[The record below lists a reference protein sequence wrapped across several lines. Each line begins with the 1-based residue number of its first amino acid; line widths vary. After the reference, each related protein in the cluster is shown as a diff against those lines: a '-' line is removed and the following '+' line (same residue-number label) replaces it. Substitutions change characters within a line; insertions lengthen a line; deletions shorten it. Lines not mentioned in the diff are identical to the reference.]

1 MMLIASNGIGGLLS
15 DLVTDE
21 VQAAPPPPEWSRPE
35 RVFLS
40 FLRFVPGFKHTA
52 ASDRVLVALRG
63 STWTI
68 VGYGA
73 SQVVRLL
80 SMVILARHLLG
91 PAAFG
96 LVALVNVFIGGLTMI
111 SDIGIATDV
120 IQHRR
125 GDEPE
130 FINTAFLLSAG
141 RGVLLWIVASA
152 LAYPFAMFYHQP
164 AIRTLALVAALT
176 VPIQGFCS
184 GSVWKLYRHV
194 KLEKL
199 TILRIASEVF
209 GLLVSIAW
217 AVVSPTAWS
226 LVVGRVA
233 TELFFSV
240 CTHFIGDVKVSL
252 KWDTAAGRDILLF
265 GAGMFASSA
274 TYFVVGEGER
284 LVVGKIVTLAVLG
297 CFSLALSITSAASS
311 GLQRVISQVF
321 YPMIAASVRT
331 GPAYVAVQYRK
342 ARLLL
347 LILTSCMAVIFIIG
361 GNWIVATLLGPK
373 YLAAGWMLQL
383 LGFRA
388 ALEVF
393 TSVTTQM
400 LFALGISRYAAVSNL
415 AKLAFLAVGL
425 TIALTKFGFY
435 EALWVLAVAPIAA
448 YLPTLWG
455 IRQNFRAIFRLE
467 VLTFGV
473 LLSCSVVAVV
483 VMRMFAH
490 IRL

>member
-1 MMLIASNGIGGLLS
+1 MLIAPYGIGGLLP
-15 DLVTDE
+15 DLATDE
-21 VQAAPPPPEWSRPE
+21 IQAVPPPPEWTGPE
-35 RVFLS
+35 RVLLN
-40 FLRFVPGFKHTA
+40 FLRFIPGFKRTA

-63 STWTI
+63 SAWTI

-91 PAAFG
+91 PTAFG

-111 SDIGIATDV
+111 SDLGIATDV
-120 IQHRR
+120 IQHPR

-130 FINTAFLLSAG
+130 FVNTAFLLSAG
-141 RGVLLWIVASA
+141 RGILLWIIASL

-164 AIRTLALVAALT
+164 AIQSLALVAALT
-176 VPIQGFCS
+176 VPIQGFSS
-184 GSVWKLYRHV
+184 GGVWKLYRHV
-194 KLEKL
+194 KLEKVTL
-199 TILRIASEVF
+199 LRIAAEVF
-209 GLLVSIAW
+209 GLLVSIVW
-217 AVVSPTAWS
+217 AVVSPTAWA
-226 LVVGRVA
+226 LVIGRVA
-233 TELFFSV
+233 TELFFTV
-240 CTHFIGDVKVSL
+240 CTHLISDMPISL

-297 CFSLALSITSAASS
+297 YFSLALSITSAASS

-342 ARLLL
+342 ARVLL
-347 LILTSCMAVIFIIG
+347 LILTSVMAVTFIIG
-361 GNWIVATLLGPK
+361 GNWIVAAMLGPK
-373 YLAAGWMLQL
+373 YLPAGWMLQL
-383 LGFRA
+383 LGLRA

-400 LFALGISRYAAVSNL
+400 LFALGISRYAAASNL

-425 TIALTKFGFY
+425 TIALTKYGFY
-435 EALWVLAVAPIAA
+435 QALWVLALAPIAA
-448 YLPTLWG
+448 YLPSLWG

-473 LLSCSVVAVV
+473 LLSCSVVAIV
-483 VMRMFAH
+483 VMRMFGH
-490 IRL
+490 IGI

>member
-1 MMLIASNGIGGLLS
+1 MLIAPQGVGGLLP
-15 DLVTDE
+15 DLATDE
-21 VQAAPPPPEWSRPE
+21 IQGVPPSPEWTGPE
-35 RVFLS
+35 RVLLN
-40 FLRFVPGFKHTA
+40 FLRFIPGFKRTA

-63 STWTI
+63 SAWTI
-68 VGYGA
+68 LGYGA

-91 PAAFG
+91 PTAFG

-111 SDIGIATDV
+111 SDLGIATDV
-120 IQHRR
+120 IQHPR

-130 FINTAFLLSAG
+130 FVNTAFLLSAG
-141 RGVLLWIVASA
+141 RGILLWIIASL

-164 AIRTLALVAALT
+164 AIQSLALVAALT
-176 VPIQGFCS
+176 VPIQGFSS
-184 GSVWKLYRHV
+184 GGVWKLYRHV
-194 KLEKL
+194 KLEKVTL
-199 TILRIASEVF
+199 LRIAAEVF
-209 GLLVSIAW
+209 GLLVSIVW
-217 AVVSPTAWS
+217 AVASPTAWA
-226 LVVGRVA
+226 LVIGRVA
-233 TELFFSV
+233 TELFFTV
-240 CTHFIGDVKVSL
+240 CTHLISDMPISL

-297 CFSLALSITSAASS
+297 YFSLALSITSAASS

-331 GPAYVAVQYRK
+331 GPAYVAIQYRK

-347 LILTSCMAVIFIIG
+347 LILTSVMAVTFIIG
-361 GNWIVATLLGPK
+361 GNWIVAAMLGPK
-373 YLAAGWMLQL
+373 YLPAGWMLQL
-383 LGFRA
+383 LGLRA

-400 LFALGISRYAAVSNL
+400 LFALGISRYAAASNL

-425 TIALTKFGFY
+425 TIALTKYGFY
-435 EALWVLAVAPIAA
+435 QALWVLAIAPIAA
-448 YLPTLWG
+448 YLPSLWG
-455 IRQNFRAIFRLE
+455 IRQNFRAVFRLE

-473 LLSCSVVAVV
+473 LLSCSIVAIV
-483 VMRMFAH
+483 VMRMFGH
-490 IRL
+490 ISI

>member
-1 MMLIASNGIGGLLS
+1 MLIASYGIGGLLP
-15 DLVTDE
+15 DLATDE
-21 VQAAPPPPEWSRPE
+21 IQAVSPPPEWTGPE
-35 RVFLS
+35 RVLLN
-40 FLRFVPGFKHTA
+40 FLRFIPGFKRTA

-63 STWTI
+63 SAWTI

-91 PAAFG
+91 PTAFG

-111 SDIGIATDV
+111 SDLGIATDV
-120 IQHRR
+120 IQHPR

-130 FINTAFLLSAG
+130 FVNTAFLLSAG
-141 RGVLLWIVASA
+141 RGILLWIIASL

-164 AIRTLALVAALT
+164 AIQSLALVAALT
-176 VPIQGFCS
+176 VPIQGFSS
-184 GSVWKLYRHV
+184 GGVWKLYRHV
-194 KLEKL
+194 KLEKVTL
-199 TILRIASEVF
+199 LRIAAEVF
-209 GLLVSIAW
+209 GLLVSIVW
-217 AVVSPTAWS
+217 AVASPTAWA
-226 LVVGRVA
+226 LVIGRVA
-233 TELFFSV
+233 TELFFTV
-240 CTHFIGDVKVSL
+240 CTHLISDMPISL

-297 CFSLALSITSAASS
+297 YFSLALSITSAASS

-347 LILTSCMAVIFIIG
+347 LLLTSVMAVTFIIG
-361 GNWIVATLLGPK
+361 GNWIVATMLGPK
-373 YLAAGWMLQL
+373 YLPAGWMLQL
-383 LGFRA
+383 LGLRA

-400 LFALGISRYAAVSNL
+400 LFALGISRYAAASNL

-425 TIALTKFGFY
+425 TIALTKYGFY
-435 EALWVLAVAPIAA
+435 QALWVLAIAPIAA
-448 YLPTLWG
+448 YLPSLWG
-455 IRQNFRAIFRLE
+455 IRQNFRAVYRLE

-473 LLSCSVVAVV
+473 LLSCSIVAIV
-483 VMRMFAH
+483 VMRMFGH
-490 IRL
+490 IGI